1 MLLVGNQCKQP
12 DRQLRDDPVA
22 AGPRDARRTPVRS
35 GGGPSR
41 SPLLRRRPAV
51 VDTIGPVGRS
61 AGSSVRVSVYSTK
74 PYDLASL
81 RAAGEG
87 AAHELVFLEPRL
99 SPATAPLAAGSAA
112 VCAFVNDDLRA
123 DVLVQLQELGVRLI
137 ALRSAGFNHV
147 DLATASR
154 LGLTVARVPG
164 YSPHAVAEHAVGLIL
179 SLNRKTHRAYNR
191 VRENNFALTGL
202 LGFDLY
208 GRTVGVIGTGQIG
221 ASFARIMLGFGCR
234 VLASDPYP
242 DPACRQ
248 AGVEYVELARL
259 LAESHIVALH
269 CPLTP
274 QTHHLIDAAAVSQM
288 RDGVMIVNTSRG
300 ALVDTAAVIDGLKA
314 GKIGYLGLDVYEEE
328 ADLFFEDLSDQVVN
342 DDVFARLLTFP
353 NVLITGHQAFFTV
366 EALGNIAATT
376 IGNLTAFERGEGVL
390 HRVPTA

>member
-1 MLLVGNQCKQP
+1 M
-12 DRQLRDDPVA
+12 
-22 AGPRDARRTPVRS
+22 
-35 GGGPSR
+35 
-41 SPLLRRRPAV
+41 
-51 VDTIGPVGRS
+51 
-61 AGSSVRVSVYSTK
+61 RVSVYSTK
-74 PYDLASL
+74 PYDITSL
-81 RAAGEG
+81 RAANESAG
-87 AAHELVFLEPRL
+87 HDLVFLEPRL
-99 SPATAPLAAGSAA
+99 SAATAPLAAGSGA

-123 DVLVQLQELGVRLI
+123 DVLVQLHELGVRLV

-154 LGLTVARVPG
+154 LGLVVARVPG
-164 YSPHAVAEHAVGLIL
+164 YSPYAVAEHAVGLIL

-202 LGFDLY
+202 LGFDLH

-221 ASFARIMLGFGCR
+221 AVFARIMLGFGCR

-248 AGVEYVELARL
+248 AGVEYVEQAHL
-259 LAESHIVALH
+259 LAQSHIVALH

-274 QTHHLIDAAAVSQM
+274 QTHHLIDEAAVAQM

-300 ALVDTAAVIDGLKA
+300 ALVDTSAVIAGLKA

-328 ADLFFEDLSDQVVN
+328 ADLFFEDLSDRVVN

-366 EALGNIAATT
+366 EALSNIAATT
-376 IGNLTAFERGEGVL
+376 IGNLTAYEQGEGVL
-390 HRVPTA
+390 HRVPAP